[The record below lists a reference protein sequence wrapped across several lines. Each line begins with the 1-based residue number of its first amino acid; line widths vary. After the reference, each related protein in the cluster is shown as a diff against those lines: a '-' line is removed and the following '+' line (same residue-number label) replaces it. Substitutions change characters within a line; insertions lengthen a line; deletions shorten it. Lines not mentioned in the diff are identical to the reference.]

1 MDEESDKGQA
11 SLLLPIS
18 EELVPPKGIVNNAQ
32 LEKELM
38 LMFANAIMFNPDPDH
53 GFGRA
58 FSPRQRTS
66 ELPEENGGYALDEDG
81 VVRDTKVMFA
91 DVEKIVGE
99 LRSAEQR
106 KSEEKEGLERRARE
120 SESVDDMDQ
129 EGPGKKRKRG

>member
-58 FSPRQRTS
+58 FSAVQKGPV
-66 ELPEENGGYALDEDG
+66 EAEENGGYALDEDG
-81 VVRDTKVMFA
+81 VVRDTKTMFA

-106 KSEEKEGLERRARE
+106 RSEEKEGFERRARE
-120 SESVDDMDQ
+120 SESMDDADQ

>member
-1 MDEESDKGQA
+1 MDEENDKGQA
-11 SLLLPIS
+11 SLQLPIS

-53 GFGRA
+53 GFGPA
-58 FSPRQRTS
+58 FSARQAT
-66 ELPEENGGYALDEDG
+66 EEAEDNGGYALDEDG

-106 KSEEKEGLERRARE
+106 KSEEKEGLDRRARE
-120 SESVDDMDQ
+120 SESVDDVDQ